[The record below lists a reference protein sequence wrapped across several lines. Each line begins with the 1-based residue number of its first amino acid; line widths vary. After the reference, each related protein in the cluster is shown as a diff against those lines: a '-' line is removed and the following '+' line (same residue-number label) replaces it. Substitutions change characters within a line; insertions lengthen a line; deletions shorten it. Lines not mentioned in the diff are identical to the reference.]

1 MKIAVLY
8 IATGR
13 YTVFWNDFFRSCE
26 KRFIKEA
33 EKEYF
38 VFTDAEHIDFE
49 ERQNVHLL
57 PQKKL
62 GWPYDTL
69 MRFDMFLRIE
79 EQLKQADY
87 IFFFNSNTKF
97 IQRITSSEILPD
109 EAHDGLVAATFD
121 WRRQDFT
128 YECNPESL
136 AYIPEG
142 SGKYYFRGGVNGG
155 KSRSYLDMI
164 KKLDENIKTD
174 LAKNIIAQWHDES
187 HINRYL
193 LDKNPLVLGED
204 YCFDGAKFINPFKIK
219 IIMQDKSAY
228 RFGGKKYLRGEVDTP
243 VTLLTRFNVKLLK
256 ALCPLI
262 PVKKLRKKLR
272 NYYRNL

>member
-57 PQKKL
+57 SQKKL

-155 KSRSYLDMI
+155 KSRPYLDMI
-164 KKLDENIKTD
+164 KKLDENISFHSSVRSYKVGANEGGGIT
-174 LAKNIIAQWHDES
+174 
-187 HINRYL
+187 
-193 LDKNPLVLGED
+193 LDASEYGVE
-204 YCFDGAKFINPFKIK
+204 
-219 IIMQDKSAY
+219 
-228 RFGGKKYLRGEVDTP
+228 
-243 VTLLTRFNVKLLK
+243 NVKQAVDLF
-256 ALCPLI
+256 
-262 PVKKLRKKLR
+262 VKMWPAEEG
-272 NYYRNL
+272 